1 MLHPLAPGI
10 RRSDTAGSMPPW
22 AGVGLH
28 LAGLLA
34 SGWMTIDTLS
44 RGALVAGLIGGL
56 IFVTALFVLVGYLF
70 PDHRH

>member
-28 LAGLLA
+28 LAGLLT
-34 SGWMTIDTLS
+34 SGWMTVATLS
-44 RGALVAGLIGGL
+44 RGALVPGLVGGL
-56 IFVTALFVLVGYLF
+56 IFVIALFAVVGYLF
-70 PDHRH
+70 PDNRR